1 MTPIESQLFFARAVL
16 LILLYAF
23 LAAVGLVVWRELR
36 AAGRGGDAKAID
48 RPGARLIV
56 LDGGSSDRPPGSAF
70 TLAAVTAIGRDLD
83 NDLVF
88 VDATVSGRHAVIHLR
103 DGAWW
108 VEDLDS
114 TNGTWVN
121 GQQLRPGAPAIARSG
136 DVLAL
141 GGVRLR
147 LVTPGL

>member
-1 MTPIESQLFFARAVL
+1 VTPIESQLFFARAVL

-23 LAAVGLVVWRELR
+23 LATVGLVVWRELR
-36 AAGRGGDAKAID
+36 AAGRAGSAQETD

-56 LDGGSSDRPPGSAF
+56 LDGGASDRPPGSAF
-70 TLAAVTAIGRDLD
+70 KLGTVTAVGRDLD

-88 VDATVSGRHAVIHLR
+88 VDATVSGRHAVLHLR

-108 VEDLDS
+108 VEDLGS
-114 TNGTWVN
+114 TNGTVVN
-121 GQQLRPGAPAIARSG
+121 GQKVQPGSPAIARSG
-136 DVLAL
+136 DIIAL